1 MDLYDVTVINVA
13 VDIFSM
19 FSVLWLSGD
28 RDAQKMMDT
37 SLYCVIYGG
46 ATAEIFYDIV

>member
-1 MDLYDVTVINVA
+1 MDLNDGTVINVA
-13 VDIFSM
+13 VATFSM
-19 FSVLWLSGD
+19 FSVLGLSGG

-46 ATAEIFYDIV
+46 ATAGIFYGIV